1 MCLDLIVDVDQVFE
15 CMVEDGISLASIGGT
30 FEVILILRVIL
41 RDVIEFTVVE
51 VHRQYTPRNDNI
63 QYKSRT
69 VQVNK

>member
-1 MCLDLIVDVDQVFE
+1 MCLDLIVDVDQVLE

-51 VHRQYTPRNDNI
+51 VHLQYTPSNDNI